1 MEMYDRVN
9 LRLSIRSILLF
20 LVVILFFEGVIIV
33 YYKKLYS
40 ETQSEII
47 TSGELSAVTSAEQID
62 QYLAKGINTMRL
74 ACYSL
79 DSMIRAGESQEEIK
93 NFLVN
98 QTAAIINTTSENSTG
113 MYGYINGEYLDG
125 TEWVPDDDYVAT
137 ERPWYIDARANV
149 GRVAVVDPYID
160 AQTNNVMIT
169 FSKTLCDAKSVAAM
183 DFSLDEL
190 QNIAEDIASRGDSDM
205 EIVLD
210 RKYQV
215 IAHSD
220 RSEVGKNYMTEE
232 GSFGHALVEKLRS
245 SDEGF
250 YSLKYNDAEYIVYT
264 VSVSNDWICLSVSD
278 ATSVFSR
285 LKNTLLL
292 TFIASLLVV
301 SILLVIMILTIEKQL
316 EVARLNVHTEKLN
329 EEVAKQTA
337 VAEERSRKIEQM
349 SFQTIQ
355 TLAHAIDAKDPYT
368 KGHSMRVSQ
377 YSVLLAE
384 ALGWDQVR
392 INDLKYAAL
401 LHDIG
406 MIGVPDSIINSPKK
420 LTDAEFEIIRS
431 HTTIGG
437 DILKSRIMI
446 ETAYDVAACH
456 HERYDGK
463 GYPKGIS
470 GEDISEEAR
479 IVAIADAFDAMSS
492 DRVYRKAYS
501 DDHILHE
508 LEEGRGKQFDPAFIG
523 VFIDLWERG
532 LLSDIINSEEDD
544 SRINIEGSSALLQEV
559 FETYVS
565 QNSAD
570 DIDMTTGI
578 KNRNAGEPVIAH
590 IMQDTQGCLML
601 IDMDNLKKI
610 NDTYGHEAGDKALK
624 LIGDTLSKH
633 SKDGLCCRLG
643 GDEFL
648 IFMKG
653 VSENEAE
660 ESIQAIIHTFEELK
674 GDDTEIAPASIS
686 AGLVMNTTQETYA
699 EIFNEADKALYF
711 VKQNGKNGYSFYN
724 NDDNLRTIDSLD
736 YTKLVQGIRNS
747 GNYKGALDV
756 EYRQFVK
763 LYEYV
768 SNLGKRFS
776 HTFKMIII
784 SMDSPKDDKAQMDDL
799 ERDMFYMD
807 KAIRQNVRSVD
818 IITRYGRKQFLIIMI
833 ETDSDGIKNA
843 ADRIFESYNEMNENS
858 KFTPSYNIA
867 DMGEED

>member
-1 MEMYDRVN
+1 MEKNDRVN
-9 LRLSIRSILLF
+9 LRLSIRSMLLF
-20 LVVILFFEGVIIV
+20 LMVILFFEGVIIA
-33 YYKKLYS
+33 YYKMLYS
-40 ETQSEII
+40 ETRNAII

-62 QYLAKGINTMRL
+62 QYLSKGVNTMKL
-74 ACYSL
+74 ASYSL
-79 DSMIRAGESQEEIK
+79 DNMIRAGESQEDIK
-93 NFLVN
+93 AFLVN

-160 AQTNNVMIT
+160 AQTNTVMIT

-183 DFSLDEL
+183 DFSLDVL
-190 QNIAEDIASRGDSDM
+190 QDIAEEISARGDSDM

-220 RSEVGKNYMTEE
+220 RSQVGKNYMSEE
-232 GSFGHALVEKLRS
+232 GTFGRALVNELRT

-250 YSLKYNDAEYIVYT
+250 YSLNYNDAEYIVYA

-278 ATSVFSR
+278 ATSAFSR
-285 LKNTLLL
+285 LKNMLLI

-301 SILLVIMILTIEKQL
+301 SILLIIMILTIEKQL

-329 EEVAKQTA
+329 EEVAKQSA
-337 VAEERSRKIEQM
+337 VAEERGKKIEQM

-368 KGHSMRVSQ
+368 KGHSTRVSQ

-384 ALGWDQVR
+384 ALGWDQER

-406 MIGVPDSIINSPKK
+406 MTGVQDSIINNPKK
-420 LTDAEFEIIRS
+420 LTEAEIEIIRS
-431 HTTIGG
+431 HTTIGT
-437 DILKSRIMI
+437 DVLKSRIMI
-446 ETAYDVAACH
+446 EAAFDVAGSH

-463 GYPKGIS
+463 GYPKGLS

-479 IVAIADAFDAMSS
+479 IVAIADAFDAMNS
-492 DRVYRKAYS
+492 DRVYRKACTDEY
-501 DDHILHE
+501 IKHE
-508 LEEGRGKQFDPAFIG
+508 LEKNRGKQFDPDFVGI
-523 VFIDLWERG
+523 FIDLWERG
-532 LLSDIINSEEDD
+532 LLDDVINSKDD
-544 SRINIEGSSALLQEV
+544 ETKIDIEGSSALLQDI

-570 DIDMTTGI
+570 EIDMTTGI

-590 IMQDTQGCLML
+590 IMQDTPGCLML
-601 IDMDNLKKI
+601 LDMDNLKKI

-624 LIGDTLSKH
+624 LIGDTLKEH

-648 IFMKG
+648 LYVKN
-653 VSENEAE
+653 VSSNEAE
-660 ESIQAIIHTFEELK
+660 QAILAIKDTFDSLK
-674 GDDTEIAPASIS
+674 GNDAEIAPASIS
-686 AGLVMNTTQETYA
+686 AGLVMNTTMETYA
-699 EIFNEADKALYF
+699 EVFNQADKALYH

-724 NDDNLRTIDSLD
+724 SDESLSDLDSLD
-736 YTKLVQGIRNS
+736 HAKLIEGIRNS

-763 LYEYV
+763 LYEYI

-776 HTFKMIII
+776 HSFKMIII
-784 SMDSPKDDKAQMDDL
+784 SLDVPKDKENLSDDL

-833 ETDSDGIKNA
+833 ETDHEGIKNA
-843 ADRIFESYNEMNENS
+843 VDRIFDSYQKMNENCTFS
-858 KFTPSYNIA
+858 PSYNIA
-867 DMGEED
+867 DIED